1 MRGLG
6 EKEEIMDCI
15 FCKIVAGE
23 IPSTKVYEDDH
34 VLAFRDIDPKAPSH
48 VVVIPKKHYANIVE
62 IPEGS
67 GEMDALLAAIK
78 EVAAHEDL
86 LETGFRVVNNY
97 KSDGGQT
104 VDHVHFHV
112 LGKRSLQW
120 PPG

>member
-1 MRGLG
+1 
-6 EKEEIMDCI
+6 MDCI